1 MTWEECWRYLSKKLR
16 VECWR
21 YLSKKLRVVTYAACK
36 SFAFPHFFYFLFPLF
51 IFHFFGISFCW
62 SDPSNICHTNLK
74 ERIKLHYIT
83 WLLFSELVRLESGK
97 WIWHCVLFIT
107 KKGCWS
113 KFNNLFVTSHILMLS
128 FLCNKKYFN
137 VFLKS

>member
-1 MTWEECWRYLSKKLR
+1 MTWEES
-16 VECWR
+16 WR
-21 YLSKKLRVVTYAACK
+21 YLSKKLRVVTYACK
-36 SFAFPHFFYFLFPLF
+36 FFAFPHFLDFLFSLF
-51 IFHFFGISFCW
+51 IFHFFEISFCW

-107 KKGCWS
+107 KKDADQNLIIYLSPVIFWCFLCSVS
-113 KFNNLFVTSHILMLS
+113 KSILMS
-128 FLCNKKYFN
+128 SWIHN
-137 VFLKS
+137 LKIVVNL